1 MNNEVKVSPT
11 PIQRN
16 RRDVAIEMLEMYLKH
31 GSFTSEEITEERLC
45 ELYKKFHS
53 RAIDSDNGR

>member
-1 MNNEVKVSPT
+1 MSNEVKVSPT

-16 RRDVAIEMLEMYLKH
+16 RRDVAIEMVELYLKH
-31 GSFTSEEITEERLC
+31 GSFTSEEITEDRLC

-53 RAIDSDNGR
+53 KANDCDNGR